1 MSAPY
6 MSLADWRLLYRLGR
20 NRLASEES
28 YREFQVFQGTVLVRF
43 LHSHGVD
50 VAGCHVA
57 DIGCGYGGFSLAL
70 SAAGSRVTAVDLF
83 SEDWPISLA
92 QDVVSVAADA
102 LRLPIHSDTF
112 DIAVCASL
120 IEHIACPD
128 RLLAELARV
137 VRPGGIV
144 YISFPPFYSPRGG
157 HQLSPFHYLGERCA
171 IALSRRLRGRTS
183 NWVRSTYPDNP
194 ESLDTLWGGWGL
206 HVLTIGKFERLL
218 QGTPL
223 RLRERST
230 RLLPVDFSG
239 IPVMREVLTWH
250 VQYLL
255 DKPADS

>member
-28 YREFQVFQGTVLVRF
+28 YRKFQVFQGTLLVRF

-50 VAGCHVA
+50 VAGCRVV

-70 SAAGSRVTAVDLF
+70 SAAGSYVTALDLF
-83 SEDWPISLA
+83 SEDWPVSLGHDA
-92 QDVVSVAADA
+92 MAVAADA
-102 LRLPIHSDTF
+102 LRLPIRSHAF
-112 DIAVCASL
+112 DLAVCASL
-120 IEHIACPD
+120 IEHVARPD

-157 HQLSPFHYLGERCA
+157 HQFSPFHYLGERCA

-183 NWVRSTYPDNP
+183 TWVQRTYPDDP
-194 ESLDTLWGGWGL
+194 KSFETLWGAWGL
-206 HVLTIGKFERLL
+206 HVLTIGKFERFLADS
-218 QGTPL
+218 PL
-223 RLRERST
+223 MLRERST
-230 RLLPVDFSG
+230 RLLPIDFSG
-239 IPVMREVLTWH
+239 LPVLREVLTWH

-255 DKPADS
+255 EKSAED